1 VTPNIAAIVPMRH
14 DSERV
19 RGKNY
24 RDLGGRPLYHHIVS
38 ALLDVPAISQ
48 VVIDTDSPLITEDA
62 GRHFPSVVV
71 VERPHELR
79 GGEVSMNTVLL
90 HDIDVITADVFVQTH
105 STNPFLR
112 ADTITRALEAF
123 TDATTGYDS
132 LFTVTPLHTRLWTAD
147 AEPLNHDPNI
157 LLRTQE
163 LPPVYEENSCL
174 YVFYPDILRRRG
186 NRIGARPLMF
196 PLDPL
201 EAWDIDDEAD
211 WTIATALISDRE
223 PSRD

>member
-1 VTPNIAAIVPMRH
+1 
-14 DSERV
+14 
-19 RGKNY
+19 
-24 RDLGGRPLYHHIVS
+24 
-38 ALLDVPAISQ
+38 
-48 VVIDTDSPLITEDA
+48 
-62 GRHFPSVVV
+62 
-71 VERPHELR
+71 
-79 GGEVSMNTVLL
+79 MNTVLL